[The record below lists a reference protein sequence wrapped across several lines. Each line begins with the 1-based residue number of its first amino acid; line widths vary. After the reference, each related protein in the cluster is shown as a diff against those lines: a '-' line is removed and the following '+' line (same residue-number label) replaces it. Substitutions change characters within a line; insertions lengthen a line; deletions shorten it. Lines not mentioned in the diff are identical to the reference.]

1 MNVLVQSSFT
11 ESDSW
16 NFFERPLANRVEP
29 FNEIDNP
36 IEFQTV
42 HRKLRENKSMPYGLA
57 IGHIGD
63 KYLNGEMIEDRADVK
78 IPFELRFKSPNKEA
92 FEAPDNSENWY
103 DRLRDNLDAGDTIYE
118 VYALTAP
125 EALGGT
131 EVKIADVKLETDLM
145 ASQEAD
151 EFLYFRH

>member
-1 MNVLVQSSFT
+1 MLVQNSFS

-16 NFFERPLANRVEP
+16 NFFEQPLSNRVEP

-36 IEFQTV
+36 IEFKTV
-42 HRKLRENKSMPYGLA
+42 HLKLTESKELPYGLA

-63 KYLNGEMIEDRADVK
+63 RYLNGDLIENKADVK
-78 IPFELRFKSPNKEA
+78 VPFELRFKSPNKEEFDFA
-92 FEAPDNSENWY
+92 DNSENWY

-131 EVKIADVKLETDLM
+131 EVKIADVKLETDLL
-145 ASQEAD
+145 ASQKSD
-151 EFLYFRH
+151 